1 MPLNCCVLFSVNN
14 SCSLKSIQDTVSGEN
29 VTEVRKSL
37 FHRKMI
43 YIIREIHISSYIYR
57 HVTKLEVS
65 ISINM
70 DRTGFLQ

>member
-1 MPLNCCVLFSVNN
+1 M
-14 SCSLKSIQDTVSGEN
+14 SGEN

-57 HVTKLEVS
+57 HITKLEVS